1 MSFIFRDRNKDNDL
15 NMIDLDHCKPMMNNN
30 DGFEWLSLFALFTML
45 KERPELASQYAD
57 ELKSKNEEAH
67 TDQNNFC
74 CTVRPLDPL
83 KMADAISKPCTC
95 NPFEGYSREEIELL
109 LDYRGKEI

>member
-1 MSFIFRDRNKDNDL
+1 MSFIFRNRNKYDDL
-15 NMIDLDHCKPMMNNN
+15 NMIDLDHCKPMTNNN
-30 DGFEWLSLFALFTML
+30 DGFEWLSLLALFTML
-45 KERPELASQYAD
+45 KERPELASQHTD

-74 CTVRPLDPL
+74 RAVKPLDPL
-83 KMADAISKPCTC
+83 KMADAINRPC
-95 NPFEGYSREEIELL
+95 NPFEGYSNEQIKML